1 MPSLP
6 HPSTS
11 PVALAAPLPA
21 RAARLILAGLTASLL
36 TLAVAAPAVAQ
47 LERVQPRPDAV
58 ETRQYDG
65 LAEGPYE
72 TLLIRDVMVLPGHG
86 GPGQGPMDILVRGNT
101 IESVRAHDP
110 DRPVDADRVIEGG
123 DGIYVMPGLMNLHL
137 HLREEALPLDYIFY
151 MQLATGVTSIGPAEE
166 GRVRDILQAERDNE
180 ILAPRL
186 FPLYG
191 WGSGTDYTP
200 EQLRDTTLAPEIARA
215 MIASGVRQVYINNL
229 TSNPDLFG
237 AAARAIEAAGGVTAV
252 HIQPSNT
259 SVLNAMDAAREGVSM
274 IVHHYGYAESAVPR
288 GVQNFPA
295 DYRYQDENIR
305 FREAARV
312 WHEVG
317 TNPESRHF
325 LLNTLVDSL
334 VHFGVVMQPN
344 RATYEANRNIMAA
357 QGWPWHEKYT
367 HQALWDWHLPN
378 PHNHASFQYDWT
390 SMDEFYW
397 TYMYDLWAKMIF
409 EFNKRGG
416 TVVYGTDDNYQW
428 STGGFGNIREL
439 QLVLESGMHPL
450 EVLKTAQLNSAKFLM
465 EPNLGMV
472 EEGYV
477 ADLLVVDGN
486 PAWDFKTL
494 YPFGTIRMDAE
505 TEQMYRT
512 RGILH
517 TIKDGIVI
525 ENDRVMQEVER
536 IVAESKRGVTT
547 DIVTEPF
554 VTPGTRPVGGG
565 AGGSGGNR

>member
-1 MPSLP
+1 MKRIPP
-6 HPSTS
+6 RRAFRAS
-11 PVALAAPLPA
+11 PAALAAVCLALALAEPA
-21 RAARLILAGLTASLL
+21 D
-36 TLAVAAPAVAQ
+36 AQ
-47 LERVQPRPDAV
+47 LERAEARPDV
-58 ETRQYDG
+58 SETRSYDG
-65 LAEGPYE
+65 LAEGPYGS
-72 TLLIRDVMVLPGHG
+72 LLIRNVMLLPGHG
-86 GPGQGPMDILVRGNT
+86 GPGQGPVDILIHGNV
-101 IESVRAHDP
+101 IDEIRSHDP
-110 DRPVDADRVIEGG
+110 DRTVEADRVIEGG
-123 DGIYVMPGLMNLHL
+123 PGIYVTPGLMNLHL

-151 MQLATGVTSIGPAEE
+151 MQLATGVTSVGPAEE
-166 GRVRDILQAERDNE
+166 GRVRDIMDQVRNNE

-191 WGSGTDYTP
+191 WGSKTDYTP
-200 EQLRDTTLAPEIARA
+200 EQLQDTTLAPEIARE
-215 MIASGVRQVYINNL
+215 MIANGVRQVYINGL
-229 TSNPDLFG
+229 TWNPDLFG

-259 SVLNAMDAAREGVSM
+259 SVVNAMDAARLGVSM
-274 IVHHYGYAESAVPR
+274 IVHHYGYAESALPR
-288 GVQNFPA
+288 GVQDFPA
-295 DYRYQDENIR
+295 NYRYQDENIR

-317 TNPESRHF
+317 TNPDSRHF

-344 RATYEANRNIMAA
+344 RATYEANRNILAA

-367 HQALWDWHLPN
+367 HQALWEWHLPN
-378 PHNHASFQYDWT
+378 PDNHASFQYDWT

-409 EFNKRGG
+409 EFNQRGG

-450 EVLKTAQLNSAKFLM
+450 EVLKTAQLNSAKFIM
-465 EPNLGMV
+465 EPHLGMV
-472 EEGYV
+472 QEGFV

-486 PAWDFKTL
+486 PAEDFKAL
-494 YPFGTIRMDAE
+494 YPFGTIRMDPDTKE
-505 TEQMYRT
+505 MYRT

-525 ENDRVMQEVER
+525 ENDRVMAEVER
-536 IVAESKRGVTT
+536 IVAESKQGVGP
-547 DIVTEPF
+547 DVVTEPF
-554 VTPGTRPVGGG
+554 VVRPAPVGT
-565 AGGSGGNR
+565 SRRN